1 MGSVC
6 GLQMH
11 SDESWDSW
19 SRELPDCSC
28 LNLHAEGHFM
38 QATFL
43 PALLVLCTWLCRNF
57 CAWSLRLGV
66 VPSISGVLLDTSMS
80 LLLCQFQ
87 DYKPNIKDALG
98 RETTRRREKQVWAL
112 ESRVLRAVFSG
123 RSSSLEVI
131 SFILDRIFLLPC
143 GFCGC

>member
-1 MGSVC
+1 M
-6 GLQMH
+6 
-11 SDESWDSW
+11 
-19 SRELPDCSC
+19 
-28 LNLHAEGHFM
+28 
-38 QATFL
+38 
-43 PALLVLCTWLCRNF
+43 
-57 CAWSLRLGV
+57 
-66 VPSISGVLLDTSMS
+66 PSISGVLLDTSMS